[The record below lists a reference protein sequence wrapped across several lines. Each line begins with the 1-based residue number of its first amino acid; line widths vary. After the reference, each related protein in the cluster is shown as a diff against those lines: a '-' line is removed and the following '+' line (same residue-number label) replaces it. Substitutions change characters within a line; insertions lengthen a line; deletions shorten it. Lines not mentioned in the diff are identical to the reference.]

1 MTSCSPVFALI
12 NFFLG
17 KQVSA
22 EELHPRQITRELGSV
37 GPGEVLRMAQASYTT
52 AIYLGTQPPAMQF
65 TTLPQMHRVHSA
77 DTLLYAT
84 SNQVWISLE
93 RLYLSKLNIGRI
105 AFNAFRDRLL
115 LLQVTIPIICE
126 AFFFFLQKS
135 EKHNLGKLFF
145 NGMMKLLNC
154 NQTAIKQQMLSDDTK
169 LVQRA
174 RERQNPQ
181 TNSKKKATQKAN

>member
-17 KQVSA
+17 KQASA
-22 EELHPRQITRELGSV
+22 EELHPRQITRELGFV

-52 AIYLGTQPPAMQF
+52 AIYLGMQPPAMRSS
-65 TTLPQMHRVHSA
+65 TLPQMHRVHSA

-126 AFFFFLQKS
+126 AFFFPSEEWKTQLRQTFFLM
-135 EKHNLGKLFF
+135 EWWNYW
-145 NGMMKLLNC
+145 
-154 NQTAIKQQMLSDDTK
+154 TAIKQQ
-169 LVQRA
+169 
-174 RERQNPQ
+174 
-181 TNSKKKATQKAN
+181 

>member
-52 AIYLGTQPPAMQF
+52 AIYLGMQPPAMRSS
-65 TTLPQMHRVHSA
+65 TLPQMHRVHSA

-93 RLYLSKLNIGRI
+93 RLYLSKLNIGGV
-105 AFNAFRDRLL
+105 AFDAFRDWLL
-115 LLQVTIPIICE
+115 LLQVTIPIIFE
-126 AFFFFLQKS
+126 AFFFLQKTK
-135 EKHNLGKLFF
+135 KHNLGKLFF

-154 NQTAIKQQMLSDDTK
+154 NQTAIKQQMLSDDMK